1 MQEAEQNKDTEMGLE
16 TDMVT
21 DTMGTKSPV
30 EQIPDGKIE
39 RKIGN
44 TTYVVNVFFDHDS
57 GFTAEDKIKRLI
69 LAGQ

>member
-1 MQEAEQNKDTEMGLE
+1 MQETEQNNNTEMEIEALI
-16 TDMVT
+16 
-21 DTMGTKSPV
+21 
-30 EQIPDGKIE
+30 EQTPDGKIE
-39 RKIGN
+39 RRIGS

>member
-1 MQEAEQNKDTEMGLE
+1 MNYLNKDTEMGLE
-16 TDMVT
+16 VDMST
-21 DTMGTKSPV
+21 DTMETNLSV
-30 EQIPDGKIE
+30 EQTPDGKIE

-57 GFTAEDKIKRLI
+57 GLTAEDKIKRLI